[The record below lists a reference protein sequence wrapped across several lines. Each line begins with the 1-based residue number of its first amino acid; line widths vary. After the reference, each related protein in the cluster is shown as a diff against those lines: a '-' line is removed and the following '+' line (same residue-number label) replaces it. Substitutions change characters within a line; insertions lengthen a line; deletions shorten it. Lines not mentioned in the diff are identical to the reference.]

1 MGLSTDASSSTRFK
15 FCTGAPPHLQ
25 RLKRDALC
33 ISFAN
38 TSTCLSLNGEES
50 AFPAMEKEQNQT
62 DESQIPTE
70 ESVLGEITLRKKASW
85 FSNTGVPNEY
95 S

>member
-15 FCTGAPPHLQ
+15 FCTSAPSHLQ
-25 RLKRDALC
+25 HLKRDALC
-33 ISFAN
+33 TSFAN

-50 AFPAMEKEQNQT
+50 AFPATEKEQNQT

-70 ESVLGEITLRKKASW
+70 ESVLGEITLRKKAS
-85 FSNTGVPNEY
+85 
-95 S
+95 